1 MPTAERRAG
10 AVQRQLAFAL
20 SAPLVLMWQL
30 RAAARR
36 REAVCRDARLE
47 HGAHGAVRRSRGA
60 ARRARARC
68 WALDVDCAQA
78 LHDSPRGRIMRV
90 RLPHGLRIG
99 ACERPAAAGW
109 GDGVCVSQS
118 RTFFTSSSLV
128 VCGCSRAR
136 FCARPRAAQKVAP
149 SLAHLSGAP
158 KQPLDGGDGGCG
170 AHKGALGAYHPTT
183 SHRGWSAP
191 SVRSAAVGRAHHFA

>member
-1 MPTAERRAG
+1 MG
-10 AVQRQLAFAL
+10 AY
-20 SAPLVLMWQL
+20 
-30 RAAARR
+30 
-36 REAVCRDARLE
+36 
-47 HGAHGAVRRSRGA
+47 
-60 ARRARARC
+60 
-68 WALDVDCAQA
+68 
-78 LHDSPRGRIMRV
+78 
-90 RLPHGLRIG
+90 
-99 ACERPAAAGW
+99 ERPAAARW

-191 SVRSAAVGRAHHFA
+191 SVRSAAVGLNKLNTPAYSQLLAARCRYWVMQALTSRKISPTLFGERALCRLRPAASAHRRQAARARLRAAALLGPPHERPGSAKRCLSSGGSSRGGVEPQ

>member
-1 MPTAERRAG
+1 
-10 AVQRQLAFAL
+10 
-20 SAPLVLMWQL
+20 
-30 RAAARR
+30 
-36 REAVCRDARLE
+36 
-47 HGAHGAVRRSRGA
+47 
-60 ARRARARC
+60 
-68 WALDVDCAQA
+68 
-78 LHDSPRGRIMRV
+78 MRV
-90 RLPHGLRIG
+90 RLPHRLTIG

-118 RTFFTSSSLV
+118 RTFFTSSSYG
-128 VCGCSRAR
+128 VCGTSRAR

-191 SVRSAAVGRAHHFA
+191 SVRSAAVGHSEGASVPVPLDLILSQQFESNGAERIFGKSVTRLGPDSELWRPERHLQQARCGVLLLPLCGSWGAPARGDEQPIEAPRRQVEPV

>member
-1 MPTAERRAG
+1 MPQQAPALQARA
-10 AVQRQLAFAL
+10 
-20 SAPLVLMWQL
+20 
-30 RAAARR
+30 RA
-36 REAVCRDARLE
+36 
-47 HGAHGAVRRSRGA
+47 RGA

-191 SVRSAAVGRAHHFA
+191 SVRSAAVGRRTPERRERRPARRTAFANCQESENEK